1 MRTRIF
7 LLTLAAA
14 SLFVSGCASNKIH
27 GDKDVIASGG
37 SRPDWVDNTKY
48 QNQTALVKAFNDN
61 TDQPKYYY
69 VVSQGLVDNEEL
81 LPSCY
86 DFARTAAGSE
96 LARSIDEQVKRST
109 ATSTDGSSTTGYS
122 EVLSHSNAAVVGA
135 ETKARHWEM
144 TRDKDG
150 NEKVVCY
157 TVTAIPYKSYNKLKT
172 FAENTAASRSSGAVR
187 RSKKQVQKTQDQST
201 VTDADSEDSQ

>member
-1 MRTRIF
+1 MRTGLIF
-7 LLTLAAA
+7 LTMFAAVLTAA
-14 SLFVSGCASNKIH
+14 GCASNKIH
-27 GDKDVIASGG
+27 GEKEVVASGG

-48 QNQTALVKAFNDN
+48 QSQMALVNSFGDN

-69 VVSQGLVDNEEL
+69 VVSQALVDNEEL

-96 LARSIDEQVKRST
+96 LARSVDEQVKRST
-109 ATSTDGSSTTGYS
+109 ATSSDGSSSTGYS

-144 TRDKDG
+144 TRDKEG
-150 NEKVVCY
+150 SEKVVCY

-172 FAENTAASRSSGAVR
+172 FAENAASDRSSGAVR
-187 RSKKQVQKTQDQST
+187 RAKKAVQGTQDSDT
-201 VTDADSEDSQ
+201 TNTGSDN